1 MVLSAGKTYDF
12 VINQSTEIMS
22 HRCSN
27 SGRKKYHTY
36 CSHHSDQCH
45 QHHADTCCFHVI
57 HLYGIHIFTH
67 GFIFCTNI
75 GNTCLCDDG
84 FLHLVDLFS
93 DLLLH
98 SSQSLCRH
106 LRKSRQWISPFRDS
120 HFCKS
125 CLCFLTVGRQS
136 RNNHH
141 RFAEDIVE
149 FFSVFFGDFI
159 L

>member
-1 MVLSAGKTYDF
+1 MVFSAGKSDYF
-12 VINQSTEIMS
+12 IVNKSTEIMS

-67 GFIFCTNI
+67 SVIFCTNI

-84 FLHLVDLFS
+84 FLHLVDLFT
-93 DLLLH
+93 DLFLH
-98 SSQSLCRH
+98 CGKCLWRH
-106 LRKSRQWISPFRDS
+106 LGKCFHGVRSFRNV

-125 CLCFLTVGRQS
+125 CFGFLTIRGQS
-136 RNNHH
+136 GNDHH
-141 RFAEDIVE
+141 RFAENIIQLI
-149 FFSVFFGDFI
+149 SVFFGNLIF
-159 L
+159 